1 MSAAKETM
9 DGASALIGEEEEQID
24 ETNNKGDGLISNSVP
39 GPTRSVHRERPDGR
53 TQRRNW
59 VFFFCCV
66 VAVVVVVVVLVI
78 RYGTAKEESDRNTA
92 TSGNGPS
99 RRRNG
104 SRPAASL

>member
-1 MSAAKETM
+1 MKQTIKAMGSFPIPF
-9 DGASALIGEEEEQID
+9 L
-24 ETNNKGDGLISNSVP
+24 
-39 GPTRSVHRERPDGR
+39 GPLDRCTENVQTDGR
-53 TQRRNW
+53 RDEIGC
-59 VFFFCCV
+59 FFFCCV
-66 VAVVVVVVVLVI
+66 VAVVVVVVVVVVLVI

>member
-1 MSAAKETM
+1 MKQTIKAMGSFPIPF
-9 DGASALIGEEEEQID
+9 L
-24 ETNNKGDGLISNSVP
+24 
-39 GPTRSVHRERPDGR
+39 GPLDRCTENVQTDGR
-53 TQRRNW
+53 RDEIGC
-59 VFFFCCV
+59 FFFCCV
-66 VAVVVVVVVLVI
+66 VAVVVVVVVVVLVI

>member
-1 MSAAKETM
+1 MA
-9 DGASALIGEEEEQID
+9 
-24 ETNNKGDGLISNSVP
+24 
-39 GPTRSVHRERPDGR
+39 
-53 TQRRNW
+53 
-59 VFFFCCV
+59 V
-66 VAVVVVVVVLVI
+66 VVVVVVVVVLVI